1 MWKHV
6 GQLWQQPSRSW
17 KAGGRLG
24 GADFCLRVDTM
35 PYTMVIGVFAQ
46 VLTLLVS
53 SNLLVACEPD
63 TQLKIGPAHEDSQAA
78 RHVRSTSDG
87 STDYEE
93 YGDRLVEQEDHVKPG
108 LRKVGRKTK
117 NFVRQKLG
125 RSGKFDKIENSPL
138 LCFRICNSLIFEVY
152 QLLGGNICNCD
163 K

>member
-1 MWKHV
+1 
-6 GQLWQQPSRSW
+6 
-17 KAGGRLG
+17 
-24 GADFCLRVDTM
+24 
-35 PYTMVIGVFAQ
+35 MVIGVFAQ

-53 SNLLVACEPD
+53 SNLLVAGEPD

>member
-1 MWKHV
+1 MGDWEE
-6 GQLWQQPSRSW
+6 L
-17 KAGGRLG
+17 

-63 TQLKIGPAHEDSQAA
+63 TQLKIGPAHEDSQAV

-117 NFVRQKLG
+117 FLK
-125 RSGKFDKIENSPL
+125 DKNLAEAED
-138 LCFRICNSLIFEVY
+138 LIKSKTPPYSVSESATGSYLRFTSF
-152 QLLGGNICNCD
+152 
-163 K
+163 

>member
-1 MWKHV
+1 MWDSCGSNLAGAGK
-6 GQLWQQPSRSW
+6 W

-53 SNLLVACEPD
+53 SNLLVPCEPD

>member
-53 SNLLVACEPD
+53 SNLLVPCEPD

-117 NFVRQKLG
+117 FLK
-125 RSGKFDKIENSPL
+125 DKNLAEAED
-138 LCFRICNSLIFEVY
+138 LIKSKTPPYSVSESATGSYLRFTSF
-152 QLLGGNICNCD
+152 
-163 K
+163 